1 MAISEASGWVFVLKE
16 GDAIVPGCWVGRV
29 RGSLPGNRREARGNV
44 RVCCVVWFCC
54 DVCDVCVDADT
65 MPKGGG
71 WTGWEDGG

>member
-44 RVCCVVWFCC
+44 RVC
-54 DVCDVCVDADT
+54 
-65 MPKGGG
+65 
-71 WTGWEDGG
+71 